1 MLRESAAKMS
11 DYEKAYFDKNWVLV
25 RVSSSKEE
33 VSDRTWVSKCFLFG
47 GVIFAFRKFLKW

>member
-1 MLRESAAKMS
+1 MKKR
-11 DYEKAYFDKNWVLV
+11 YFDKKMDFLV

>member
-1 MLRESAAKMS
+1 MS

-33 VSDRTWVSKCFLFG
+33 VSDRTSVSKCFLFG

>member
-1 MLRESAAKMS
+1 MAKMS

>member
-1 MLRESAAKMS
+1 MKKR
-11 DYEKAYFDKNWVLV
+11 YFDKNLDFLV

>member
-1 MLRESAAKMS
+1 MIFMIFFRSIEMIL
-11 DYEKAYFDKNWVLV
+11 VLGCLV
-25 RVSSSKEE
+25 KEE

>member
-1 MLRESAAKMS
+1 MKRR
-11 DYEKAYFDKNWVLV
+11 YFDKIGFDFLV